1 MDLVKKTF
9 ICQKCGGT
17 VVITENQNLASC
29 PNCNSLIPLPYFMTT
44 NDPKINSET
53 FNNMLNRVNKA
64 NEYNL
69 EGQFHR
75 AFNLY
80 DKLIKNYYNLQIE
93 DYYPY
98 FGKLMSQFGVIYN
111 LNDLLEYELVCLN
124 ILDEPVTEN
133 ENYLKMMEL
142 ADANAK
148 EVIHQIVNSIDHYQ
162 KNIQKEVIDIKPND
176 VTLLV
181 DTSKNNPNAN
191 EDLETARN
199 IQKILSGKQITIK
212 ITEDLFDKGL
222 SYDFAKE
229 IYAINN
235 LSSHLVVI
243 SSNFEHLNSNLYRHI
258 WMNYYSSDELKSTIN
273 DRMFIV
279 CNELANIETLPI
291 NGLRF
296 YKTSDV
302 ERLSLDLNK
311 SARFIRKDNERVIS
325 NAPKYEELFNLLKN
339 KEFEVVRDS
348 LYEKMDKTHID
359 FAEWWILYLAKHNIS
374 NETDL
379 KNKVINPMESHY
391 FRKCYLYAPRAIK
404 SKLYEYYYNA
414 INEHLIVDEKYENE
428 VKKVQKTYFT
438 KEFAKL
444 IVSCIAV
451 LFVTS
456 ICFWT
461 LTFSSLISALFIIG
475 LNAIVYVILFKKSYG
490 ILSVGKVPGTIQT
503 EIEKQQYY
511 QQIRKALQP
520 KQAALFLPNYYH
532 KANKKKV
539 LVVIAICLISTFAF
553 VVKDIIVKIQNN
565 DLSYYYL
572 FDEVVIT
579 GGYSEDVLIPEYID
593 GREVTKIAQKAFYG
607 NARIKSVV
615 ISEGVEEIGSNA
627 FSNCPNLE
635 YVKIPTT
642 INRVRNTPFQGSN
655 NIKYFVNNS
664 NIISNTKLL
673 GDNYKQVMLDI
684 TFNDKK

>member
-1 MDLVKKTF
+1 MVYIKYKKGLFF
-9 ICQKCGGT
+9 ILMF
-17 VVITENQNLASC
+17 IML
-29 PNCNSLIPLPYFMTT
+29 LTT
-44 NDPKINSET
+44 I
-53 FNNMLNRVNKA
+53 A
-64 NEYNL
+64 
-69 EGQFHR
+69 G
-75 AFNLY
+75 
-80 DKLIKNYYNLQIE
+80 
-93 DYYPY
+93 
-98 FGKLMSQFGVIYN
+98 
-111 LNDLLEYELVCLN
+111 LLSP
-124 ILDEPVTEN
+124 I
-133 ENYLKMMEL
+133 
-142 ADANAK
+142 
-148 EVIHQIVNSIDHYQ
+148 
-162 KNIQKEVIDIKPND
+162 IQKEVIDIKPND

-475 LNAIVYVILFKKSYG
+475 LNV
-490 ILSVGKVPGTIQT
+490 
-503 EIEKQQYY
+503 
-511 QQIRKALQP
+511 
-520 KQAALFLPNYYH
+520 
-532 KANKKKV
+532 
-539 LVVIAICLISTFAF
+539 
-553 VVKDIIVKIQNN
+553 
-565 DLSYYYL
+565 
-572 FDEVVIT
+572 
-579 GGYSEDVLIPEYID
+579 ED
-593 GREVTKIAQKAFYG
+593 
-607 NARIKSVV
+607 
-615 ISEGVEEIGSNA
+615 
-627 FSNCPNLE
+627 
-635 YVKIPTT
+635 
-642 INRVRNTPFQGSN
+642 
-655 NIKYFVNNS
+655 YF
-664 NIISNTKLL
+664 I
-673 GDNYKQVMLDI
+673 
-684 TFNDKK
+684 